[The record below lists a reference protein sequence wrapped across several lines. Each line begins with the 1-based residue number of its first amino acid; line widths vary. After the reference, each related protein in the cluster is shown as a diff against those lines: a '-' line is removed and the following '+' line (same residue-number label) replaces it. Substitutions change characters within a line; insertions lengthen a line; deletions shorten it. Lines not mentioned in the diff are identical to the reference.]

1 MRLFF
6 LLLLAAAVALGYASL
21 NRAAIHAANPTNIN
35 GNTNSLRGDVLV
47 NSVDDEYYLN
57 PVENFLAG
65 NGWRRDLLGRSGYAR
80 RTPGYSLWFLP
91 FRMALG
97 PKGYY
102 WPLAIGQLL
111 LYLASLAILYKG
123 LKASDLKKGLR
134 RLVLAIYTLA
144 PFFSTYI
151 FFTIT
156 EALSAT
162 LQTGYVGLLLLAWY
176 TPAGS
181 KRKLRLYILAGLV
194 GVITLLTRPAAGAG
208 VVSLPILLWFDY
220 GLVGDWRTLL
230 RRAAVVGILPILLLT
245 TWTVRNYLVT
255 GEVIVLE
262 RYAHPEGHDMYKPS
276 MTALW
281 GLYSTAGIEQARLN
295 AKFFPLFRVGAV
307 QGQYNPAMGASLAE
321 LMPADYRNVL
331 GEKRLTAAIQ
341 LYQTMLVQDY
351 YPYQVSHTAMP
362 SQYLPAETQLADT
375 FNLMLKQLRRARPML
390 WVTGPLSIVQL
401 CVAHSNTSHLMMFQQ
416 AFRNQHPLIN
426 QLRIVI
432 LAVHLII
439 YGLFFGGLLLTVLQV
454 LRVPRPWAWAL
465 SLPPILLLAFL
476 CFVVKTTEQ
485 RYMLVV
491 MPFLLLADAYF
502 LQAVWQR
509 IRDGKSITYP
519 PVTSVA

>member
-6 LLLLAAAVALGYASL
+6 LLLLAAAVALGYAAL
-21 NRAAIHAANPTNIN
+21 NRAAIHAANPTNIY

-65 NGWRRDLLGRSGYAR
+65 NGWRRDLLGRSGFAR

-91 FRMALG
+91 FRVALG
-97 PKGYY
+97 QKGYY

-111 LYLASLAILYKG
+111 LYLSSLAILRQG
-123 LKASDLKKGLR
+123 LKVSGLR
-134 RLVLAIYTLA
+134 QSVRCLVLGIYILT
-144 PFFSTYI
+144 PFFTTYI

-176 TPAGS
+176 TPNDS
-181 KRKLRLYILAGLV
+181 KRKLVLYVLAGLV
-194 GVITLLTRPAAGAG
+194 GVVTLLTRPAAGAG
-208 VVSLPILLWFDY
+208 VISLLILLWFDY
-220 GLVGDWRTLL
+220 GLIGNWWTLI
-230 RRAAVVGILPILLLT
+230 RRATVVGILPILLLT
-245 TWTVRNYLVT
+245 TWTIRNYLVT

-281 GLYSTAGIEQARLN
+281 GLYSTSGIEQARLN
-295 AKFFPLFRVGAV
+295 TKFFPLFRVGAV
-307 QGQYNPAMGASLAE
+307 QGQYSPAMGVSLAE
-321 LMPADYRNVL
+321 LMPADYRKVL

-341 LYQTMLVQDY
+341 QYQIMLVQDY
-351 YPYQVSHTAMP
+351 YPYQAGHTAMP
-362 SQYLPAETQLADT
+362 SEYLPAETQLADT
-375 FNLMLKQLRRARPML
+375 FNLMLKQLRQARPIL

-401 CVAHSNTSHLMMFQQ
+401 CVANSNTSHLMMFQK
-416 AFRNQHPLIN
+416 AFRNEHQLIN
-426 QLRIVI
+426 FLRIVI
-432 LAVHLII
+432 LFIHLSIYII
-439 YGLFFGGLLLTVLQV
+439 FFGGLLLTVLRV
-454 LRVPRPWAWAL
+454 LLVPQPWAWAL
-465 SLPPILLLAFL
+465 SLPPVLLLAFL

-509 IRDGKSITYP
+509 IRDGKSIMHP